1 MSPRDA
7 IVILTRPSLLKS
19 LYHGLRSRAGRTWR
33 ALRHTVER
41 LLHPMRRSRARSRL
55 SEAPRPR
62 RILVICLGNICRSP
76 YLEAILRK
84 QLPDIAVESGG
95 FLGPGRQVPNFSSI
109 VSTRRGYDLS
119 AHRSRVLTP
128 QITGTADLLVVMDSR
143 QARRLRRE
151 LHVPAARILVAGD
164 IDPWAIETRTIKDPF
179 RQPID
184 AFESCFDRLDR
195 IGRAIADALNHAST
209 NA

>member
-7 IVILTRPSLLKS
+7 VVILTKPSLLKLLS
-19 LYHGLRSRAGRTWR
+19 QGLRSRAGRMWR
-33 ALRHTVER
+33 TLRHTIER
-41 LLHPMRRSRARSRL
+41 LLHPVRRSRARRRL
-55 SEAPRPR
+55 SQAPRPH

-76 YLEAILRK
+76 YLEASLRK

-119 AHRSRVLTP
+119 AHRSRVLTTE
-128 QITGTADLLVVMDSR
+128 ITENADLLVVMDAR
-143 QARRLRRE
+143 QARRLRHE
-151 LHVPAARILVAGD
+151 LRVPAERILIAGD

-184 AFESCFDRLDR
+184 AFETCFDRLDR
-195 IGRAIADALNHAST
+195 IGRAIADALNHT
-209 NA
+209 NATA